1 MQVRTQYHGY
11 TKAVERY
18 FNHLIPK
25 ILKYQSSQGGPII
38 GVQIENEY
46 GGYGNTDSHH
56 LEWLK
61 NLLISLGI
69 TEPLFTSDPGMVFNK
84 ENPLFLNNVLKSI
97 NFKNKPEKNLASF
110 RAHFPTQPIWVMEFW
125 AGWFDWWGEGQG
137 DFLLLFSNDCEE

>member
-1 MQVRTQYHGY
+1 MSSEGLFRSSLSWHPHSELL
-11 TKAVERY
+11 AWI

-84 ENPLFLNNVLKSI
+84 ENSSRKCTRMELIQINGKVKLTFLQMMKY
-97 NFKNKPEKNLASF
+97 
-110 RAHFPTQPIWVMEFW
+110 
-125 AGWFDWWGEGQG
+125 
-137 DFLLLFSNDCEE
+137 